1 MFTGIVEAMGQVVAL
16 EARPG
21 GGRLRVR
28 VPSEFTDLAPG
39 RSLAVDGV
47 CLTVVAVE
55 GDTVL
60 FDLAAETLRRTTL
73 GRLRPG
79 ARVNLE
85 RPLATGERLG
95 GHFVQGHV
103 DGVGTVTR
111 VTPEGEGIW
120 MEVSLPPGLAR
131 YVAEKG
137 SLALD
142 GVSLTVAAAEDD
154 RCAVALIPHTLA
166 VTTLGRKGPGDLV
179 NVEVDILAKYLA
191 RLLAGERD
199 ADRARDAT
207 GLRHATGAP
216 SGGEEQP

>member
-1 MFTGIVEAMGQVVAL
+1 MFTGIVEAMGQVLAV
-16 EARPG
+16 EMWPG

-28 VPSEFTDLAPG
+28 VPREFTDLAPG
-39 RSLAVDGV
+39 HSLAVDGV
-47 CLTVVAVE
+47 CLTVVALE
-55 GDTVL
+55 GDAAL

-79 ARVNLE
+79 APVNLE
-85 RPLATGERLG
+85 RPLAAGARIG

-103 DGVGTVTR
+103 DGVGTITA
-111 VTPEGEGIW
+111 VTPEGDGVW
-120 MEVSLPPGLAR
+120 MEVGLPPGLAR

-142 GVSLTVAAAEDD
+142 GVSLTVAAVKGD

-166 VTTLGRKGPGDLV
+166 VTALGRKGPGDPV

-199 ADRARDAT
+199 VAGDH
-207 GLRHATGAP
+207 HAAGAP
-216 SGGEEQP
+216 SGHGEQP